1 MASPAA
7 PKPGA
12 PAAAAA
18 SSASSDA
25 PVHPSKVSLT
35 LLLVS
40 GDRRAGWLFDATT
53 TVKGVKA
60 AVLAAW
66 PSEWPGDRPTHV
78 SQLRLLHLGK
88 FLDDN
93 TTLQES
99 HIAPGETTVV
109 HLLVGPPDPKR
120 VRDDEAA
127 AAKASGLAG
136 AGSATSDDNDPRR
149 QRDVAV
155 MAGCFAA
162 CIIM

>member
-1 MASPAA
+1 MATTA
-7 PKPGA
+7 PKPVAPGA
-12 PAAAAA
+12 ATSSSTAAA
-18 SSASSDA
+18 DA
-25 PVHPSKVSLT
+25 PVPPTQVSLT

-53 TVKGVKA
+53 TVKGVKT

-88 FLDDN
+88 FLDDHA
-93 TTLQES
+93 TLQES

-120 VRDDEAA
+120 VREDEAA

-136 AGSATSDDNDPRR
+136 AGSATSDDDPRR
-149 QRDVAV
+149 QRDVAI